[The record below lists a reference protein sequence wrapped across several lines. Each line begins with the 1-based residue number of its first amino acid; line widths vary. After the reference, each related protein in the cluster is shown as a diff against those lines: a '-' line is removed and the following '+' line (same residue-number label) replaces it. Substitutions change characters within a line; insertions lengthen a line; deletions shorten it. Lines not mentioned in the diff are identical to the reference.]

1 MLRIKFRAGRQ
12 FCASKSA
19 TSPSCK
25 PLAVI
30 VMTQQTKIRV
40 TEKLKYYFRTNTS
53 IDDKQI
59 DKIIKCFKLKTV
71 KKNTILLSEGEICK
85 ELYIVHSGCIRT
97 YYITKQG
104 HEKTRYVAFDNSI
117 VTSISSFISQ
127 KQSFEFVDALE
138 NSELYV
144 ISHKDFYQ
152 LVADISLWERFYR
165 TFLEK
170 AYLYQ
175 NKKIENLVTLSAK
188 QRYNKLMVETP
199 IYIQRLSNKILA
211 SYLDI
216 TQETLSRLKS
226 K

>member
-1 MLRIKFRAGRQ
+1 M
-12 FCASKSA
+12 
-19 TSPSCK
+19 
-25 PLAVI
+25 
-30 VMTQQTKIRV
+30 
-40 TEKLKYYFRTNTS
+40 TEKLKYYLRINTN
-53 IDDKQI
+53 IDENQI
-59 DKIIKCFKLKTV
+59 DKIISCFKLKTV

-85 ELYIVHSGCIRT
+85 ELYFVHSGCIRT

-104 HEKTRYVAFDNSI
+104 HEKTRYVAFDNS
-117 VTSISSFISQ
+117 VATSISSFISQ
-127 KQSFEFVDALE
+127 RQSFEFVDTLE
-138 NSELYV
+138 NSELLA

-152 LVADISLWERFYR
+152 LVADIPQWEKFYR
-165 TFLEK
+165 TLLEM

-188 QRYNKLMVETP
+188 QRYEKLMTETP
-199 IYIQRLSNKILA
+199 IYVQRLSNKILA

>member
-1 MLRIKFRAGRQ
+1 
-12 FCASKSA
+12 
-19 TSPSCK
+19 
-25 PLAVI
+25 
-30 VMTQQTKIRV
+30 V
-40 TEKLKYYFRTNTS
+40 TEKLKYYLRVNTN

-59 DKIIKCFKLKTV
+59 DKIISCFKLKAI

-85 ELYIVHSGCIRT
+85 ELYFVHSGCIRT

-117 VTSISSFISQ
+117 ATSISSFISQ
-127 KQSFEFVDALE
+127 RQSFEFVDTLE
-138 NSELYV
+138 NSELLA

-152 LVADISLWERFYR
+152 LVADIPQWEKFYR
-165 TFLEK
+165 TLLEM

-188 QRYNKLMVETP
+188 QRYDKLMIETP

>member
-1 MLRIKFRAGRQ
+1 M
-12 FCASKSA
+12 
-19 TSPSCK
+19 
-25 PLAVI
+25 
-30 VMTQQTKIRV
+30 
-40 TEKLKYYFRTNTS
+40 TEKLKYYLRVNTN

-59 DKIIKCFKLKTV
+59 DKIISCFTLKTI

-85 ELYIVHSGCIRT
+85 ELYFVHSGCIRT

-117 VTSISSFISQ
+117 ATSISSFISQ
-127 KQSFEFVDALE
+127 RQSFEFVDTLE
-138 NSELYV
+138 NSELLS

-152 LVADISLWERFYR
+152 FVADIPQWEKFYR
-165 TFLEK
+165 TLLEM

-188 QRYNKLMVETP
+188 QRYDKLMNETP

>member
-1 MLRIKFRAGRQ
+1 M
-12 FCASKSA
+12 
-19 TSPSCK
+19 
-25 PLAVI
+25 
-30 VMTQQTKIRV
+30 
-40 TEKLKYYFRTNTS
+40 TEKLKYYLRVNTNL
-53 IDDKQI
+53 DDIQI
-59 DKIIKCFKLKTV
+59 DKIAVCFKLKSF

-85 ELYIVHSGCIRT
+85 ELFFVDSGCIRT

-117 VTSISSFISQ
+117 ATSMSSFISQ
-127 KQSFEFVDALE
+127 RQSFEYVDTLE
-138 NSELYV
+138 KSELYS

-152 LVADISLWERFYR
+152 LVSDISQWERFYR
-165 TFLEK
+165 TLLET

-188 QRYNKLMVETP
+188 QRYDKLMAENP